1 MALPNRPKN
10 FWLLQVF
17 KWLSDPV
24 GYMETTAKEYGDIF
38 ISPVVV
44 NLGEVVFISNPQ
56 GLQTIL
62 SNPQKFPASGNLN
75 KTLEPLLGS
84 NSVIMLDGEEHKTRR
99 KLLLPPFHGERMHT
113 YGQLICDIT
122 KNVTSQWTVNQPF
135 TIRDTL
141 QKIAM
146 RVIFS
151 TVFGLHDRPH
161 YHQLQELLSARLKA
175 TSSPLSASL
184 IFFPFLAK
192 DYGDW
197 SPGAKIN
204 RHQKQMDELLYAEI
218 RDRRAQGES
227 DRTDILSL
235 LLSARDENGEGMS
248 DEELR
253 DELITLLVG
262 AYENTATGLAW
273 AFYWI
278 HHLPEVKDKLLA
290 EIDSL
295 GENPDPMSLF
305 QLPYL
310 TAVWQETLRIYPV
323 GVLTLPRLVQESVEV
338 EGKYLEAGTI
348 IFPCVHLLHQR
359 EELYPEPKKFKPERF
374 LERQFSPYEYIP
386 FGAGARRCIGAALA
400 EFEMKL
406 VLATILKQYQLE
418 LADSRPVK
426 PQRRGLALEPA
437 GGVKMILK
445 GDRISEE
452 KPLAGLKP
460 KIRAK

>member
-1 MALPNRPKN
+1 MTMALPNRPKN
-10 FWLLQVF
+10 CWLLQVF

-24 GYMETTAKEYGDIF
+24 GYLETTAKEYGDIF
-38 ISPVVV
+38 TSPVVV
-44 NLGEVVFISNPQ
+44 NLGEVVFFSNPQ

-62 SNPQKFPASGNLN
+62 SNPQQFPASGNLN
-75 KTLEPLLGS
+75 KILEPLLGS
-84 NSVIMLDGEEHKTRR
+84 KSVILLDGDEHKRRR
-99 KLLLPPFHGERMHT
+99 KLLLPPFHGERMHA
-113 YGQLICDIT
+113 YGQLICEIT
-122 KNVTSQWTVNQPF
+122 KSVTSQWTVNQPF
-135 TIRDTL
+135 KIRDTVE
-141 QKIAM
+141 KIAM
-146 RVIFS
+146 GVIFS
-151 TVFGLHDRPH
+151 TVFGQHDTPH
-161 YHQLQELLSARLKA
+161 YQQLQELLSARLNA

-192 DYGDW
+192 DYGAW
-197 SPGAKIN
+197 SPGAKIQ
-204 RHQKQMDELLYAEI
+204 RHQKQIDELLYAEI
-218 RDRRAQGES
+218 RDRRAEGES
-227 DRTDILSL
+227 ARTDILSL

-248 DEELR
+248 NEELR

-273 AFYWI
+273 AFYWT
-278 HHLPEVKDKLLA
+278 HSVPEVKEKLLA

-305 QLPYL
+305 KLPYL
-310 TAVWQETLRIYPV
+310 TAVWQETFRIYPV
-323 GVLTLPRLVQESVEV
+323 GVLTLPRLVKESVEV
-338 EGKYLEAGTI
+338 EGTYLETGTI

-406 VLATILKQYQLE
+406 VLATILKQYQLI
-418 LADSRPVK
+418 LVDTRPVK
-426 PQRRGLALEPA
+426 PQRRGLAIEPA

-445 GDRISEE
+445 GDRRSSL
-452 KPLAGLKP
+452 PAM
-460 KIRAK
+460 AY

>member
-1 MALPNRPKN
+1 M
-10 FWLLQVF
+10 
-17 KWLSDPV
+17 
-24 GYMETTAKEYGDIF
+24 
-38 ISPVVV
+38 
-44 NLGEVVFISNPQ
+44 
-56 GLQTIL
+56 
-62 SNPQKFPASGNLN
+62 
-75 KTLEPLLGS
+75 
-84 NSVIMLDGEEHKTRR
+84 
-99 KLLLPPFHGERMHT
+99 
-113 YGQLICDIT
+113 
-122 KNVTSQWTVNQPF
+122 
-135 TIRDTL
+135 
-141 QKIAM
+141 
-146 RVIFS
+146 
-151 TVFGLHDRPH
+151 
-161 YHQLQELLSARLKA
+161 LSARLKA

-192 DYGDW
+192 DYGAW

-204 RHQKQMDELLYAEI
+204 RQQKQMDELVYAEI
-218 RDRRAQGES
+218 RDRRAEGES

-273 AFYWI
+273 AFYWT
-278 HHLPEVKDKLLA
+278 HRLPEVKEKLLA

-305 QLPYL
+305 KLPYL

-338 EGKYLEAGTI
+338 GGKHLEAGTI

-374 LERQFSPYEYIP
+374 LDRQFYLYEYIP

-452 KPLAGLKP
+452 KPLAGLKR
-460 KIRAK
+460 KIRAQ

>member
-1 MALPNRPKN
+1 MTMALPNRPKQC
-10 FWLLQVF
+10 WLLQVF

-24 GYMETTAKEYGDIF
+24 GYMEATAKEYGDIF
-38 ISPVVV
+38 TSPVVV
-44 NLGEVVFISNPQ
+44 NLGDVVFISNPQ

-62 SNPQKFPASGNLN
+62 SNPQQFPASGNLN
-75 KTLEPLLGS
+75 KTLQPLLGS
-84 NSVIMLDGEEHKTRR
+84 NSIILLDGEEHKKRR
-99 KLLLPPFHGERMHT
+99 KLLLPPFHGERMQA

-122 KNVTSQWTVNQPF
+122 KNVTSQWRVDQPF
-135 TIRDTL
+135 AIRDSL

-161 YHQLQELLSARLKA
+161 YRQLQELLSARLNA

-197 SPGAKIN
+197 SPGAKIQ
-204 RHQKQMDELLYAEI
+204 RHQRQIDELLYAEI
-218 RDRRAQGES
+218 RDRRAEGES
-227 DRTDILSL
+227 NRTDILSL

-273 AFYWI
+273 AFYWV
-278 HHLPEVKDKLLA
+278 HRLPKVKEKLLA

-295 GENPDPMSLF
+295 GENPNPMSLF
-305 QLPYL
+305 KLPYL

-338 EGKYLEAGTI
+338 GGTYLEAGTI

-418 LADSRPVK
+418 LVNTRPVK
-426 PQRRGLALEPA
+426 PQRRGLAIEPA
-437 GGVKMILK
+437 GGVTMILK

-452 KPLAGLKP
+452 KSLVAV
-460 KIRAK
+460 